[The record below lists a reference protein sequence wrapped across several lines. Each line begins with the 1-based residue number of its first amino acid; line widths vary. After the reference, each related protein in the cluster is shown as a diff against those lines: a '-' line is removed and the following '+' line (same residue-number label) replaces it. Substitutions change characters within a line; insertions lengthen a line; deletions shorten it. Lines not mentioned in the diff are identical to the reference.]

1 MNAIRNVLTSFYL
14 LHFFA
19 YSRFKFRTIHAK
31 LKKKHD
37 LYHFSIPA
45 HRRYGLSY
53 PCLYANKHGKMSF
66 VRQSRQVCNFFHTW
80 LSNSLSHSYFA
91 KALLLRSRITVT
103 RICPGY
109 SISFSIRPA
118 MLCANESASKSSTR
132 SGSTS
137 TRISRPACIA

>member
-14 LHFFA
+14 LQFFA
-19 YSRFKFRTIHAK
+19 HCCIKFRIIHTI

-37 LYHFSIPA
+37 LYHFSIPS
-45 HRRYGLSY
+45 HLRYDLSY
-53 PCLYANKHGKMSF
+53 PCFYPNKRGKISF

-118 MLCANESASKSSTR
+118 ILCANESASKSSTR

-137 TRISRPACIA
+137 TRISRPACMA